1 MTLRAVGRH
10 GRSVRTRGQAADLRR
25 QRGDAQGQDNGGG
38 RGRAFSQH
46 GTVAPITLHHR
57 TDFAASMIDGRTVM
71 EVDPDGRSAAE
82 VVALWKYISDRLE
95 KNFRRTVFRRSEH
108 AGGGAGRLS
117 SRRRFRPPGR
127 PVSAERVEA
136 AAMSESS
143 FASLSPAL
151 LARKGGA
158 KPAMRPQNTA
168 GVTDAKSA
176 AASLEDLGWNDMGDE
191 EAAQTARVVS
201 IGSAAANPS
210 SVFEQGP
217 EPSPVRATLDRI
229 AAKLE
234 APVQSARPNALK
246 KAANDS
252 RRAAFTLRLDQER
265 HLKLRLAC
273 TVRGRS
279 AQQLVTDALDV
290 LLAQMPEIDSLAAQ
304 VLRD

>member
-1 MTLRAVGRH
+1 M
-10 GRSVRTRGQAADLRR
+10 
-25 QRGDAQGQDNGGG
+25 
-38 RGRAFSQH
+38 
-46 GTVAPITLHHR
+46 
-57 TDFAASMIDGRTVM
+57 
-71 EVDPDGRSAAE
+71 
-82 VVALWKYISDRLE
+82 SD
-95 KNFRRTVFRRSEH
+95 T
-108 AGGGAGRLS
+108 
-117 SRRRFRPPGR
+117 
-127 PVSAERVEA
+127 
-136 AAMSESS
+136 S
-143 FASLSPAL
+143 FASLSPSL

-168 GVTDAKSA
+168 GVVDAKA
-176 AASLEDLGWNDMGDE
+176 AAANLEDLGWNDMGDDDGVSG
-191 EAAQTARVVS
+191 ARVVRINS
-201 IGSAAANPS
+201 SSNDTTAVAAAS
-210 SVFEQGP
+210 
-217 EPSPVRATLDRI
+217 SPVRATIERI

-234 APVQSARPNALK
+234 APAPARANPAAR

>member
-1 MTLRAVGRH
+1 
-10 GRSVRTRGQAADLRR
+10 
-25 QRGDAQGQDNGGG
+25 
-38 RGRAFSQH
+38 
-46 GTVAPITLHHR
+46 
-57 TDFAASMIDGRTVM
+57 
-71 EVDPDGRSAAE
+71 
-82 VVALWKYISDRLE
+82 
-95 KNFRRTVFRRSEH
+95 
-108 AGGGAGRLS
+108 
-117 SRRRFRPPGR
+117 
-127 PVSAERVEA
+127 
-136 AAMSESS
+136 MSETS

-158 KPAMRPQNTA
+158 KPAMRPQNTT
-168 GVTDAKSA
+168 GVTDAKTA

-191 EAAQTARVVS
+191 GAAQSARVVS
-201 IGSAAANPS
+201 IGSAP
-210 SVFEQGP
+210 VVPDQGF
-217 EPSPVRATLDRI
+217 EPSPVRATIERI

-234 APVQSARPNALK
+234 APTSVARPNTLK